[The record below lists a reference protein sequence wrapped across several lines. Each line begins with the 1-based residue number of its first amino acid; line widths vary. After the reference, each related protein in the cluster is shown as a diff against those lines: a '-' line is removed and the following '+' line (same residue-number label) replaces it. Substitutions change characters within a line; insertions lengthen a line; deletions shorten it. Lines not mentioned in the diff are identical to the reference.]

1 MILAGI
7 IGGWEIILI
16 LTITLII
23 LGARN
28 LPKLGRGLS
37 EGIKE
42 FRKSTRE
49 VSKEM
54 EEALKGADPRETED
68 ASQPF
73 LMALTLIL
81 GIACLILVLH
91 EVFK

>member
-16 LTITLII
+16 LTVILIL

-28 LPKLGRGLS
+28 LPELGRGLG

-42 FRKSTRE
+42 FRKATRK
-49 VSKEM
+49 VSEQM
-54 EEALKGADPRETED
+54 MHALKGADPRETKD
-68 ASQPF
+68 LSQPF

-81 GIACLILVLH
+81 GIVCLILVLH
-91 EVFK
+91 EAFK